1 MTTHRVTFLPDN
13 KEVEVK
19 SGTTL
24 LEAADIA
31 GITVESVCGGEGV
44 CGRCKLQ
51 VVRGGARAD
60 KDSLSFFSAE
70 EISKGYVLACQTRV
84 DEDLEVIVPT
94 QSRLDA
100 EKIMT
105 DSFPITYSEPG
116 GVALCR
122 IDHDPAALFQP
133 LVAKVYLELPEPTI
147 DDNIADIDRIIREL
161 GKRLTHTSFDVS
173 LDCLQ
178 GLAEKLRAHEWK
190 VTVTVARHKDTGRI
204 IRVEPGDTSERHYG
218 IAVDIGTTT
227 VVTQLV
233 HLKNGEVIGVRGNH
247 NLQARYGEDVISRMV
262 FVCGRGSLDAL
273 HDAVITNI
281 NDLVKHLAGEKNIDV
296 NDITCVVA
304 GGNTTMSH
312 FLLGLMPC
320 SLRLEPYVPTAN
332 VYPQVSAAELGIEVN
347 PHAIVET
354 IPSVAS
360 YIGGDTVAG
369 VLAGGLADH
378 PEIKCLIDVG
388 TNAEIVIGNNEWLVC
403 ASASAGPAFEGA
415 GTRNGMRA
423 AAGAIEKVE
432 IRDGQVHYKT
442 IGNARPRGICGSGFI
457 EAIYELVKNGI
468 INQSGTFNDSL
479 EDRRLVNEDGI
490 SMYVLAFA
498 EETETGQ
505 SVAITQ
511 MDIDHLIRSKGAV
524 YAALKSLVDYVGLTF
539 TDLHTIYL
547 SGGFGSSLNIPKA
560 IGIGLVPDVE
570 PDKIQF
576 LGNSCVMGSRMAL
589 LSRPSFDAALD
600 IARRMT
606 NIELSKYPPFM
617 NEFIA
622 ALFLPHTEGQLFPSV
637 KF

>member
-13 KEVEVK
+13 KEIEVAAGK
-19 SGTTL
+19 TL
-24 LEAADIA
+24 MEAADAA

-44 CGRCKLQ
+44 CGQCKLQ
-51 VVRGGARAD
+51 VVRGSARAD
-60 KDSLSFFSAE
+60 KDSLSFFSAD
-70 EISKGYVLACQTRV
+70 EISKGYVLACQTRIS
-84 DEDLEVIVPT
+84 EDLEVIVPT

-116 GVALCR
+116 GVALCQ
-122 IDHDPAALFQP
+122 IDHDPAALFEP
-133 LVAKVYLELPEPTI
+133 LVVKLYLELPEPTI
-147 DDNIADIDRIIREL
+147 DDNIADIERVIREL
-161 GKRLTHTSFDVS
+161 GKRLTHTSFEVT
-173 LDCLQ
+173 LNCLQ
-178 GLAEKLRAHEWK
+178 GLAEKLRASDWK
-190 VTVTVARHKDTGRI
+190 VTVTVARHHDAGRI
-204 IRVEPGDTSERHYG
+204 IRVEPGDTSGNHYG

-233 HLKNGEVIGVRGNH
+233 HLTNGEVIGVRGNH

-273 HDAVITNI
+273 HDAVVTNI
-281 NDLVKHLAGEKNIDV
+281 NDLVKHLADEKDIDV

-332 VYPQVSAAELGIEVN
+332 VYPQVSAAEVGIKVN
-347 PHAIVET
+347 PHAIIET

-360 YIGGDTVAG
+360 YIGVAG
-369 VLAGGLADH
+369 VLAGSLADH

-423 AAGAIEKVE
+423 ANGAIEKVE
-432 IRDGQVHYKT
+432 IRDGAVHYQT
-442 IGNARPRGICGSGFI
+442 IGKAKPRGICGSGFI
-457 EAIYELVKNGI
+457 AAIYELVKNKI
-468 INQSGTFNDSL
+468 INQSGTLNDSL
-479 EDRRLVNEDGI
+479 EDQRLVKEDGALQYI
-490 SMYVLAFA
+490 LAFP
-498 EETETGQ
+498 EETETGEAI
-505 SVAITQ
+505 AITQ
-511 MDIDHLIRSKGAV
+511 TDIDHLIRSKGAV

-539 TDLHTIYL
+539 GDLHTIYL
-547 SGGFGSSLNIPKA
+547 SGGFGSSLDIPKA
-560 IGIGLVPDVE
+560 IGIGLVPDVAPE
-570 PDKIQF
+570 KIRF

-589 LSRPSFDAALD
+589 LSKPSFDAALG